1 MLNVVGSVLIKN
13 NKILLPKRSANLKK
27 MPNMYEFPG
36 GKIEKGETLKEGLK
50 RELQE
55 ELSIDVDIEDII
67 EFPKNVLETENFI
80 LTVYIVKK
88 WKGELTIN
96 HEINSEILEV
106 DFDQLQNVE
115 ELLETD
121 KQLIPSILAFLTL
134 FNHNTNIWF
143 FCIIFN
149 AQTIFT
155 VTHIFRCNIFSIFFL
170 YLKIFIPASLFFYVI
185 IWIMKMR

>member
-1 MLNVVGSVLIKN
+1 MLNVVASVLIKN

-115 ELLETD
+115 DLLETD
-121 KQLIPSILAFLTL
+121 KQLIPSILAFLT
-134 FNHNTNIWF
+134 
-143 FCIIFN
+143 
-149 AQTIFT
+149 
-155 VTHIFRCNIFSIFFL
+155 
-170 YLKIFIPASLFFYVI
+170 SL
-185 IWIMKMR
+185 

>member
-115 ELLETD
+115 DLLETD
-121 KQLIPSILAFLTL
+121 KQLIPSI
-134 FNHNTNIWF
+134 NDF
-143 FCIIFN
+143 F
-149 AQTIFT
+149 
-155 VTHIFRCNIFSIFFL
+155 
-170 YLKIFIPASLFFYVI
+170 K
-185 IWIMKMR
+185 

>member
-1 MLNVVGSVLIKN
+1 MLNVVGAVLIKN

-115 ELLETD
+115 DLLETD
-121 KQLIPSILAFLTL
+121 KQLIPSINEFL
-134 FNHNTNIWF
+134 
-143 FCIIFN
+143 
-149 AQTIFT
+149 
-155 VTHIFRCNIFSIFFL
+155 
-170 YLKIFIPASLFFYVI
+170 K
-185 IWIMKMR
+185 

>member
-1 MLNVVGSVLIKN
+1 MYINIIYYLYIMLNVVGSVLIN
-13 NKILLPKRSANLKK
+13 NDKILLPKRSANLKK

-50 RELQE
+50 RELFE

-67 EFPKNVLETENFI
+67 EFPNNILETENFI

-121 KQLIPSILAFLTL
+121 KQLIPSVLKFLT
-134 FNHNTNIWF
+134 
-143 FCIIFN
+143 
-149 AQTIFT
+149 
-155 VTHIFRCNIFSIFFL
+155 
-170 YLKIFIPASLFFYVI
+170 
-185 IWIMKMR
+185 

>member
-121 KQLIPSILAFLTL
+121 KQLIPSILAF
-134 FNHNTNIWF
+134 F
-143 FCIIFN
+143 
-149 AQTIFT
+149 
-155 VTHIFRCNIFSIFFL
+155 
-170 YLKIFIPASLFFYVI
+170 K
-185 IWIMKMR
+185 

>member
-1 MLNVVGSVLIKN
+1 MKN
-13 NKILLPKRSANLKK
+13 EKK

-50 RELQE
+50 REIQE

-106 DFDQLQNVE
+106 DLDELQNVE
-115 ELLETD
+115 DLLETD
-121 KQLIPSILAFLTL
+121 KQLIPSILAFL
-134 FNHNTNIWF
+134 
-143 FCIIFN
+143 
-149 AQTIFT
+149 
-155 VTHIFRCNIFSIFFL
+155 
-170 YLKIFIPASLFFYVI
+170 K
-185 IWIMKMR
+185 